1 MEALVQRIDAINTRM
16 SSQPEGGVDSS
27 AEDMDVISEGQLLMA
42 ASFGRFVEND
52 ALGKGS
58 VAKLGQS
65 LSTCASTVKETVKRM
80 GARAQSQQSEA
91 QTASQTE
98 IDKLKKRL
106 SQIETD
112 LESKDR
118 TLLEQETQMLALTDQ
133 VELH

>member
-16 SSQPEGGVDSS
+16 TSQPEGGVDSS
-27 AEDMDVISEGQLLMA
+27 GEDMDVISEGQRLMA

-52 ALGKGS
+52 ALARGS
-58 VAKLGQS
+58 VAKLGES

-80 GARAQSQQSEA
+80 GARAQSQQNEA

-118 TLLEQETQMLALTDQ
+118 TLLEQET
-133 VELH
+133 